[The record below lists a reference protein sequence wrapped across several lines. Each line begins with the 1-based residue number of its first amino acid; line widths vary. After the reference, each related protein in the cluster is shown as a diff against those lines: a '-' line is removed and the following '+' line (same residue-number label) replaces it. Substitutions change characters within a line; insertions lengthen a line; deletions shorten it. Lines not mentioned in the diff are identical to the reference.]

1 MTLKRLWLAKLLL
14 LGGTSL
20 VCLLVAEIFVRVML
34 PVSPVY
40 AVDENCIYKLVPD
53 STEVYL
59 HTRSNGGGRVY
70 VRVNS
75 RGFRGDELARAGS
88 MKRVVI
94 YGDSFIEA
102 AYTPLEETYS
112 AALARDLRDAYREPV
127 EVVNA
132 GVTGYG
138 PDQIS
143 LRLDA
148 EVDALK
154 PDLVVVAICTG
165 NDFGDLV
172 RDKLFRLD
180 ADGRLVKNRFAIAE
194 DVRVQLGRRPRLQLP
209 HAARNAYAEIRSR
222 FSPAPD
228 AAGYPPH
235 YVEYALKTSRDE
247 YESYVLAG
255 DNVVRNLFDDHY
267 DADIAL
273 QPDAASSRYK
283 IKLMEQVILRIKQS
297 LDSRRVPFV
306 LLIIPQVIDASPNFE
321 IQVDAETYKQYD
333 RAALTNAI
341 REIAARNRITY
352 LNLYDDFR
360 SADATKFYL
369 RYPESHWNADGQSF
383 AAALTSRLIVSDK
396 LLGDIA
402 PQTENRAATL
412 IVAAQGIRR

>member
-14 LGGTSL
+14 LGGTTF
-20 VCLLVAEIFVRVML
+20 VCLLVAEIFVRTML

-40 AVDENCIYKLVPD
+40 AFDESCIYKLVPN
-53 STEVYL
+53 STEVYV
-59 HTRSNGGGRVY
+59 HTRSNGGGRVHT
-70 VRVNS
+70 RVNS
-75 RGFRGDELARAGS
+75 RGFRGGELAPAGS
-88 MKRVVI
+88 SKRVVV

-102 AYTPLEETYS
+102 VFTPLEETYP
-112 AALARDLRDAYREPV
+112 AALARDLRDAYREPI

-154 PDLVVVAICTG
+154 PDLAIVAICTG

-180 ADGRLVKNRFAIAE
+180 TDGRLVKNRFTIAD
-194 DVRVQLGRRPRLQLP
+194 DVRAQLGRRPRLQLL
-209 HAARNAYAEIRSR
+209 HAVRNAYAEIRSR

-228 AAGYPPH
+228 AIRYPPN
-235 YVEYALKTSRDE
+235 YIEYALKTSRDE
-247 YESYVLAG
+247 YESYIPGG
-255 DNVVRNLFDDHY
+255 DNVVRNLLGDHY
-267 DADIAL
+267 DADIAV

-297 LDSRRVPFV
+297 LDSRRVPLL

-321 IQVDAETYKQYD
+321 IQVDADTYQQYD

-360 SADATKFYL
+360 GADATKFYL
-369 RYPESHWNADGQSF
+369 RYPESHWNADGQSL

-402 PQTENRAATL
+402 PQTENRAAT
-412 IVAAQGIRR
+412 INVAAQGIRR